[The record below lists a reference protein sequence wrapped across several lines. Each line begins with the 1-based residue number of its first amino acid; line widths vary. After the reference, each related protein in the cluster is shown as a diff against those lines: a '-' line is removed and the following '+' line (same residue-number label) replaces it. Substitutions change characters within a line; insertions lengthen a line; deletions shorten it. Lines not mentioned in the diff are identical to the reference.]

1 MIYFFSQK
9 LEPKTDMVEYI
20 SDNEA
25 EKIIKEDVLLNIY
38 DLQNKNNKNS

>member
-1 MIYFFSQK
+1 
-9 LEPKTDMVEYI
+9 MVEHI

>member
-1 MIYFFSQK
+1 
-9 LEPKTDMVEYI
+9 MVEHI

-38 DLQNKNNKNS
+38 NLQNKNNKNS